1 MSLSPRRRSL
11 WSDIPF
17 THSLQ
22 SCFHETQLKGIGDE
36 SLVKTP
42 EKNCRVQNSKKKKN
56 PFKVSRERKISAEME
71 DLSTKVQK
79 APFIGTTLA
88 KQVAEILKISKH

>member
-1 MSLSPRRRSL
+1 MSQSPRRRSL
-11 WSDIPF
+11 WSNIPF
-17 THSLQ
+17 THSLE
-22 SCFHETQLKGIGDE
+22 SCFYETQLKEIE

-42 EKNCRVQNSKKKKN
+42 EKNCGVQNSKKKKS

-71 DLSTKVQK
+71 DLSTKMQK

-88 KQVAEILKISKH
+88 KQVAEIVKISKH

>member
-1 MSLSPRRRSL
+1 MYR
-11 WSDIPF
+11 
-17 THSLQ
+17 
-22 SCFHETQLKGIGDE
+22 TQK
-36 SLVKTP
+36 KTP
-42 EKNCRVQNSKKKKN
+42 NNH

-88 KQVAEILKISKH
+88 KQVAETVKISEH